1 MPGQNLTNEKRTELL
16 WFLQESA
23 KPENKNGLKRGTIE
37 SAAARF
43 QCSVKTVQRIWTRG
57 RQANGVADSK
67 KKGRSGRKR
76 LDRTGKL
83 HALKQV
89 KI

>member
-37 SAAARF
+37 KVLQLDF
-43 QCSVKTVQRIWTRG
+43 SVQ
-57 RQANGVADSK
+57 
-67 KKGRSGRKR
+67 
-76 LDRTGKL
+76 
-83 HALKQV
+83 
-89 KI
+89 